1 MFYNG
6 NIEHPE
12 NKYFQIKEYISPYE
26 NKIFALVN
34 TSPVFFFR

>member
-6 NIEHPE
+6 IIEHPE
-12 NKYFQIKEYISPYE
+12 NKYFPIKEYISPYE

-34 TSPVFFFR
+34 SNPPFLFK